1 MPPFYNSERIALAR
15 RKQANGVRS
24 HIPLLGQGPH
34 LGGRNT
40 TTSGRWLLNEQETIH
55 ISPAMKDNRFLSP
68 LHKAY
73 KRFLKIRGQ
82 PREIALG
89 FSLGLFVG
97 MTPFIGLHTVIAV
110 PLAAL
115 LKWNKI
121 SAAISVWFT
130 NAATAP
136 LIYSLTYLV
145 GARIIGI
152 HYDFSWADIK
162 SFSAVYDLILK
173 APEIVWAMIV
183 GGVVLGLPLAVIG
196 YYVIF
201 LVLHRYQENI
211 RIKLEKS
218 KQKIAQRRK
227 RPRKKK
233 MRRPKV
239 INTSPPRMD
248 D

>member
-1 MPPFYNSERIALAR
+1 MALLWP
-15 RKQANGVRS
+15 Q
-24 HIPLLGQGPH
+24 
-34 LGGRNT
+34 
-40 TTSGRWLLNEQETIH
+40 NETKTIY

-68 LHKAY
+68 LYKAY

-89 FSLGLFVG
+89 FALGLFVG

-121 SAAISVWFT
+121 SAAISVWLT

-145 GARIIGI
+145 GARFVGI
-152 HYDFSWADIK
+152 QNNFSWADIK
-162 SFSAVYDLILK
+162 SFSAVYDQILK
-173 APEIVWAMIV
+173 APEIVWAMTV
-183 GGVVLGLPLAVIG
+183 GGVILGLPLAFVG

-211 RIKLEKS
+211 RLRLEKS
-218 KQKIAQRRK
+218 KQKLSQRRK
-227 RPRKKK
+227 RPKKKK
-233 MRRPKV
+233 MSRPTV
-239 INTSPPRMD
+239 INPSPPRID

>member
-1 MPPFYNSERIALAR
+1 
-15 RKQANGVRS
+15 
-24 HIPLLGQGPH
+24 
-34 LGGRNT
+34 
-40 TTSGRWLLNEQETIH
+40 
-55 ISPAMKDNRFLSP
+55 MKNNRFLSP
-68 LHKAY
+68 LYKAY

-89 FSLGLFVG
+89 FALGLFIG

-115 LKWNKI
+115 FKWNKI

-136 LIYSLTYLV
+136 IIYSITYLV

-152 HYDFSWADIK
+152 QKGFNWSDTH
-162 SFSAVYDLILK
+162 SFSAVYHMILK

-183 GGVVLGLPLAVIG
+183 GGVVLGLPLAAAG

-201 LVLHRYQENI
+201 MVLKRYQENI
-211 RIKLEKS
+211 RLKLETS
-218 KQKIAQRRK
+218 KKKLAERRK
-227 RPRKKK
+227 RPKKK
-233 MRRPKV
+233 KNPRPAMV
-239 INTSPPRMD
+239 NPSPPPIGDPPKGRHID
-248 D
+248 